1 MIAVSFIVSI
11 DVRSYIWRYSMD
23 SIPDDLLELQA
34 RFDQWRA
41 NRKYNREPIPSQ
53 LRDAALEMSRRY
65 PSSLLRQVLKIQ
77 LCRLMPKAKTSPRRS
92 KRQQPQTAFF
102 KLQPPAA
109 SLSAESLTPRS
120 STDCRLQ
127 LERPDGARLSLTL
140 PSLDAAALH
149 SLCADFLRGPSR

>member
-1 MIAVSFIVSI
+1 
-11 DVRSYIWRYSMD
+11 MD
-23 SIPDDLLELQA
+23 HIPDDLLELQA

-41 NRKYNREPIPSQ
+41 SRKYNREPVPDQ
-53 LRDAALEMSRRY
+53 LRDAALEMKRRY
-65 PSSLLRQVLKIQ
+65 PPSLLQRVLKIQ
-77 LCRLMPKAKTSPRRS
+77 LCRLMPKAKTNTRRS

-109 SLSAESLTPRS
+109 SLNAESLTPQS

-140 PSLDAAALH
+140 PLLDAVALH
-149 SLCADFLRGPSR
+149 TLCADFLRGSSR

>member
-1 MIAVSFIVSI
+1 
-11 DVRSYIWRYSMD
+11 MD

-41 NRKYNREPIPSQ
+41 NRKHKREPIPDQ

-77 LCRLMPKAKTSPRRS
+77 LCRLMPKAKNNARRS
-92 KRQQPQTAFF
+92 KPQQQTAFF
-102 KLQPPAA
+102 KLPQPAA
-109 SLSAESLTPRS
+109 SLDAESLTPQT
-120 STDCRLQ
+120 STACRLQ

-140 PSLDAAALH
+140 PSLDAATLSA
-149 SLCADFLRGPSR
+149 LCADFLRGSSR

>member
-1 MIAVSFIVSI
+1 
-11 DVRSYIWRYSMD
+11 MD
-23 SIPDDLLELQA
+23 HIPDDLLELQA

-41 NRKYNREPIPSQ
+41 NRKYNREPIPDQ

-77 LCRLMPKAKTSPRRS
+77 LCRLMPKAKTNACRS

-109 SLSAESLTPRS
+109 SLSAESLTPQS

-140 PSLDAAALH
+140 PSLDAVALH
-149 SLCADFLRGPSR
+149 ALVADFLRGSSR

>member
-1 MIAVSFIVSI
+1 
-11 DVRSYIWRYSMD
+11 MD
-23 SIPDDLLELQA
+23 HIPDDLLEIQA

-41 NRKYNREPIPSQ
+41 NRKYKREPVPDQ

-77 LCRLMPKAKTSPRRS
+77 LCRLMPKAKTNARRS

-102 KLQPPAA
+102 KLQPPAV
-109 SLSAESLTPRS
+109 SLGAESSTPQS
-120 STDCRLQ
+120 STASRLQ

-140 PSLDAAALH
+140 PSIDAAALH
-149 SLCADFLRGPSR
+149 DLCADFLRGSSR

>member
-1 MIAVSFIVSI
+1 
-11 DVRSYIWRYSMD
+11 MD

-41 NRKYNREPIPSQ
+41 NRKYKREPVPAQ

-65 PSSLLRQVLKIQ
+65 PQSLLRAVLKIQ
-77 LCRLMPKAKTSPRRS
+77 LSRLMPKAKTNAHRS
-92 KRQQPQTAFF
+92 KRQPQTAFF

-109 SLSAESLTPRS
+109 SLGAESLTPQS
-120 STDCRLQ
+120 STDCRVQ

-140 PSLDAAALH
+140 TSLDAATLH
-149 SLCADFLRGPSR
+149 ALCANFLRGSSR

>member
-1 MIAVSFIVSI
+1 
-11 DVRSYIWRYSMD
+11 MD

-34 RFDQWRA
+34 HFDQWRA
-41 NRKYNREPIPSQ
+41 NRKYNREPLPDQ

-65 PSSLLRQVLKIQ
+65 PQSLLRQVLKIQ
-77 LCRLMPKAKTSPRRS
+77 LSRLIPKAKTNATRS

-109 SLSAESLTPRS
+109 SFSAESPTPQS
-120 STDCRLQ
+120 STDCRVQ

-149 SLCADFLRGPSR
+149 ALCANFLRGSSR

>member
-1 MIAVSFIVSI
+1 
-11 DVRSYIWRYSMD
+11 
-23 SIPDDLLELQA
+23 LLELQA

-41 NRKYNREPIPSQ
+41 NRKHKREPVPDQ

-77 LCRLMPKAKTSPRRS
+77 LCRLMPKAKTNARRS

-109 SLSAESLTPRS
+109 SLGAESSTPQS
-120 STDCRLQ
+120 STASRLQ
-127 LERPDGARLSLTL
+127 LERPDGTRLSLTL
-140 PSLDAAALH
+140 SSLDAAALH
-149 SLCADFLRGPSR
+149 ALVADFLRGSSR